1 MNMRN
6 IKYFFSES
14 YKSLYRN
21 RVLSLATIANVAIC
35 ILILGAAVLLTVN
48 ASSIISNLE
57 SDVEIVAFIDKELS
71 AKETDLLQSKIEK
84 IDGVKTIVFVSK
96 EQGLK
101 NLQEKFGGTEYDLGS
116 TLGENPLRDSFEIQA
131 VDPHQVPDIAKNIE
145 ILNGVYKVN
154 YGKGVID
161 KLFQVT
167 KWVRVVGVAMIF
179 LLAFGAVFLISTTI
193 RLAIFSRRK
202 EVYLMKLI
210 GASDWFVRMPFFL
223 EGIFLGL
230 TGAIIAVLLLALGY
244 SSLTGQAHTILFL
257 PIVTDVRF
265 LLHIYAGLLAAGML
279 LGVIATYFSLNKYLD
294 V

>member
-101 NLQEKFGGTEYDLGS
+101 DLQEKFGGTEYDLGS

>member
-6 IKYFFSES
+6 IKYFFSEA

-21 RVLSLATIANVAIC
+21 RVLSFATIANVAIC

-48 ASSIISNLE
+48 ASSIINNLE

-71 AKETDLLQSKIEK
+71 AKETDLLQNKIEK

-116 TLGENPLRDSFEIQA
+116 TLEDNPLRDSFEIQA

-167 KWVRVVGVAMIF
+167 KWVRVVGIATII

-193 RLAIFSRRK
+193 RLAVFSRRK

-223 EGIFLGL
+223 EGVFLGL
-230 TGAIIAVLLLALGY
+230 TGAIIAILFLALGY

-265 LLHIYAGLLAAGML
+265 LINIYAGLLAAGML

>member
-230 TGAIIAVLLLALGY
+230 TGAIIAVLLLALGS